1 MMGSVEGVELR
12 IKKGRLWS
20 EGVPKNLDILES
32 CITCPCTS
40 STGIL
45 SFG

>member
-1 MMGSVEGVELR
+1 MMGSVEEIVVNQEGKVMR
-12 IKKGRLWS
+12 
-20 EGVPKNLDILES
+20 GVPKNLDILES
-32 CITCPCTS
+32 CITCQCPS